1 VSQLK
6 IDGFEKTCALGAHNV
21 IKNENE
27 KSLFAASPGQPKKY
41 GSTFFITPFSAMLV
55 QAA

>member
-1 VSQLK
+1 MRIGRSH
-6 IDGFEKTCALGAHNV
+6 CV

-27 KSLFAASPGQPKKY
+27 KSLFAASLRGNQKKY

-55 QAA
+55 QAS